1 MASFGGQ
8 QVCFAAV
15 VPDRSPIRN
24 LLDFLANSAYYRF
37 HQLHPTC
44 GGELCL

>member
-24 LLDFLANSAYYRF
+24 LLDFLVGSAYYSVS
-37 HQLHPTC
+37 QLHPN
-44 GGELCL
+44 GAGELSS